1 MNTLTTV
8 FLTLLACTAMPIPAH
23 AQITPSSILSTSNA
37 PDTGHSERE
46 RRIEGLWDET
56 VTIKDCSSGAALM
69 VSRGTNLFIR
79 GGALV
84 ATNNAPPTVMGPA
97 FGEWWHE
104 SRGYYFGAKMR
115 LNRFNPDG
123 SFAGI
128 REIEREITLDN
139 HADELTGTVST
150 HDYDPAGTLLAVIC
164 ATESGTRV
172 PSP

>member
-1 MNTLTTV
+1 MKNQTPILLGLLLCATTS
-8 FLTLLACTAMPIPAH
+8 LLAH
-23 AQITPSSILSTSNA
+23 AQSEPNNTFSVASTPVGDRS
-37 PDTGHSERE
+37 HRE
-46 RRIEGLWDET
+46 RRIEGLWDEQ
-56 VTIKDCSSGAALM
+56 VTIKDCGTGATLM
-69 VSRGTNLFIR
+69 VTRGTNLFIR

-84 ATNNAPPTVMGPA
+84 ATNNAPPATMGPA

-104 SRGYYFGAKMR
+104 SHGIYFGAKMR

-139 HADELTGTVST
+139 HADSLTGTVNT
-150 HDYDPAGTLLAVIC
+150 QDYDPAGNLIHTIC
-164 ATESGTRV
+164 AVETGNRV